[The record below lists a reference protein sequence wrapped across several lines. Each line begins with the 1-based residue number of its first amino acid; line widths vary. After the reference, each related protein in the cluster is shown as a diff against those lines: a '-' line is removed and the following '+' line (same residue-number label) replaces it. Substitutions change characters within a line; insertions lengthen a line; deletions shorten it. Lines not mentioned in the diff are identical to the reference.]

1 MYDLITSTL
10 LFVLLAPGFLVTL
23 PPTGGITAI
32 IVHAIV
38 FYVVQQF
45 LSRIVPTW
53 GIWIIVIGAIGI
65 KTFMARSAAAPT
77 Y

>member
-23 PPTGGITAI
+23 PPTGGVTAI
-32 IVHAIV
+32 VVHAIV
-38 FYVVQQF
+38 FYVVQAF
-45 LSRIVPTW
+45 LSRYVPTW
-53 GIWIIVIGAIGI
+53 GIWIAVLAAVGI
-65 KTFMARSAAAPT
+65 KVFMARSASAPT

>member
-23 PPTGGITAI
+23 PPTGGVTAVV
-32 IVHAIV
+32 VHAIV
-38 FYVVQQF
+38 FYVVQAF
-45 LSRIVPTW
+45 LSRYVPTW
-53 GIWIIVIGAIGI
+53 GIWVAVLAAVGI
-65 KTFMARSAAAPT
+65 KVFMARSAAPT